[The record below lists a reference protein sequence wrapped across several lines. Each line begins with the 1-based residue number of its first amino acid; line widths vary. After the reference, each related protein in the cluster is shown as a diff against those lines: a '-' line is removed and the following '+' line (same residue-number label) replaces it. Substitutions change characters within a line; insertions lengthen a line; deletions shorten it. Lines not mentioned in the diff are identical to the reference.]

1 MRDLPTSL
9 TQAERAEVLALACD
23 LPALWKAE
31 TTTAQ
36 DRQRVAR
43 LLLERVVVEVLG
55 KGDQVEVR
63 LEWLGGFVSAHRV
76 TKAVSRYDQKS
87 DWPEL
92 KSRLSELHQGGLSA
106 AEIAASLDREGFRPP
121 KRAERFQAGMIHRLL
136 GDSGLT
142 QRRPTPDADRASLG
156 PDEWFLSDLAAH
168 LAIPEET
175 MHRWRR
181 VGWIHARKRDEPRGR
196 WILWADSAELERLR
210 RLRSCPRTWDN
221 QPLVRELII
230 PKPRT
235 DRSDATD

>member
-1 MRDLPTSL
+1 MI
-9 TQAERAEVLALACD
+9 
-23 LPALWKAE
+23 
-31 TTTAQ
+31 
-36 DRQRVAR
+36 
-43 LLLERVVVEVLG
+43 
-55 KGDQVEVR
+55 
-63 LEWLGGFVSAHRV
+63 
-76 TKAVSRYDQKS
+76 KAVSRYDQKS
-87 DWPEL
+87 DWPQL

-106 AEIAASLDREGFRPP
+106 AEIAASLNREGFRPP

-136 GDSGLT
+136 SDCGLT
-142 QRRPTPDADRASLG
+142 QRRPTPDEDRTSLG

-181 VGWIHARKRDEPRGR
+181 VGWIHARKREEPRGR
-196 WILWADSAELERLR
+196 WILWADAAELERLR